1 MIYTVSFKPK
11 NIDEIQ
17 RIEVDATDE
26 RDAKEKAKQKVSGPV
41 GEISIVSIVKG
52 GHVVKGPKHFEALTE
67 IKEEL
72 LDAPEDVKSS
82 FNTLTEYFAKEPK
95 YHGKRSSEE
104 NIKQW
109 SKALKIAED
118 ALDMLKNVDAV
129 NCILAD
135 GDPYIW
141 EEPVD
146 RINKIKTK
154 LEERVKWL
162 KSMLKSRGVK

>member
-1 MIYTVSFKPK
+1 MIYTVSFRPK
-11 NIDEIQ
+11 GIDELQ
-17 RIEVDATDE
+17 RYPIEATDE
-26 RDAKEKAKQKVSGPV
+26 KDAVEKVKQKVSGPV
-41 GEISIVSIVKG
+41 GEVNIVS
-52 GHVVKGPKHFEALTE
+52 VVKGNYLDRRPKHFEALSE
-67 IKEEL
+67 IKDEL
-72 LDAPEDVKSS
+72 FDAPAEVKKS
-82 FNTLTEYFAKEPK
+82 FNTLTEYFAKHPDNQ
-95 YHGKRSSEE
+95 E